1 MVNPAPILCCLWFR
15 LDVNLK
21 VKTLKVEKKWNKN
34 YFKGLILTLICVFCD
49 WSLAGL
55 AKPHGCFSCGF
66 FLLCSTQLSTEQLSL
81 WDSLIAWSTTGPKH
95 THIHTDTRA
104 RLRFADLNRS
114 RLPLNCPPRH
124 NHTSLDPYTRP
135 QRVKDLGK
143 TLKALKC
150 WHAHINT
157 QTHTHRQH
165 NYSVR
170 SLSVFAAVQA
180 TAGRRAAR
188 PSQEAGGWCASAS
201 DPLMTESLT
210 CAGRQ
215 ANMTPPSE
223 WEKAGQRGRGGRGS
237 RL

>member
-66 FLLCSTQLSTEQLSL
+66 FLLCSTQHRTALPLRLTHSL
-81 WDSLIAWSTTGPKH
+81 VNNWPQTTH
-95 THIHTDTRA
+95 TYTQTASRA

-157 QTHTHRQH
+157 QTHTHTGSTTTA
-165 NYSVR
+165 YVPCLS
-170 SLSVFAAVQA
+170 SLLFRRLQADGQLVQA
-180 TAGRRAAR
+180 RRR
-188 PSQEAGGWCASAS
+188 VG
-201 DPLMTESLT
+201 DVPLPLT
-210 CAGRQ
+210 LWWLRV
-215 ANMTPPSE
+215 
-223 WEKAGQRGRGGRGS
+223 
-237 RL
+237 